1 MSFYLVLAIFCSAL
15 GMFQLGLNRTAMNQ
29 PQYEIE
35 QFLNQTFKERYGI
48 QLTKNAMSTYFS
60 LAVSIFMVGGIVG
73 ALLAGMVA
81 NKCGRRNGLL
91 YIQVFSIFGAILQ
104 GCCKYLSSYEAL
116 LIGRVLTGISGGLSE
131 GICKLYLVEIAPI
144 SIRGASGTVNVLG
157 YTFGALIGN
166 ILGMSKILGHENTWP
181 YLLALPLVPSMVQ
194 VVILPFA
201 PESPRYLYLS
211 KGRISEAKESL
222 IRLRNT
228 DEVTTDMMSLQMEE
242 QTHCDDKEFT
252 ILDLL
257 LSKNHRLSLFVGIC
271 LYISKPLTGLTAL
284 QSYSTE
290 FFKSVGLSN
299 QKSEYLTISMS
310 SLSVMATIVVIPLM
324 DRVGRR
330 ILHLTG
336 LGGIALSLITITI
349 GLNLN
354 SPHNGTIVATSSAL
368 LMVFYVIG
376 PGTIPGLATGEI
388 FIQGP
393 RGAANSICIFLSWAG
408 AILVSLIFPQLMS
421 YFYNYSFVPF
431 TICDILLF
439 ILAMIYFPETK
450 NKSSRELTVL
460 FQMPNAWKTAIGF
473 IRASIRRVT
482 QPRSTLNSDHDYGS
496 ISRAIPP

>member
-48 QLTKNAMSTYFS
+48 QLTKNTMSTYFS

-131 GICKLYLVEIAPI
+131 GLCKLYLVEIAPI

-354 SPHNGTIVATSSAL
+354 SSHDGTIVATSSAL

-473 IRASIRRVT
+473 IRASFRRVT
-482 QPRSTLNSDHDYGS
+482 QSRSTLKSDHDYGS
-496 ISRAIPP
+496 ISQAIPP